1 MASSVSR
8 NQLALLRGWKRM
20 RLDAASIAAG
30 LLHDTVEDTK
40 ATVDEIE
47 ELFGEDVADIVDG
60 VTKIS
65 LIPFETKEEAQAEN
79 IRKMILAML
88 EARINFIESR
98 MPRFNVIDLATLGG
112 EQVTF
117 GATVEIEDVDTGDVK
132 KYTLLGPDEAE
143 PSKGSISLLSPV
155 GQALLGKYEGDE
167 IVVDAPRGKI
177 NYEIVSITFDGIPNR
192 S

>member
-1 MASSVSR
+1 MDSIPISVEGFR
-8 NQLALLRGWKRM
+8 QLERELERLKKERPAVILAIKEAREEGDLRENAGY
-20 RLDAASIAAG
+20 DAARERQG
-30 LLHDTVEDTK
+30 
-40 ATVDEIE
+40 
-47 ELFGEDVADIVDG
+47 
-60 VTKIS
+60 
-65 LIPFETKEEAQAEN
+65 
-79 IRKMILAML
+79 ML

-112 EQVTF
+112 EQITF

-177 NYEIVSITFDGIPNR
+177 NYEIVSIAFNGIPNR